1 MISSV
6 QLGGTRIS
14 GAAIKK
20 IISTALLFI
29 ALGAI
34 AATYFL
40 GQEQITRAAD
50 IAQKVKFVKS
60 ANEILSAVR
69 RALDAPREPVAAYFA
84 GVNRSYKQ
92 LEKFLGADVLDPNLE
107 KLVGDKLKSDQHL
120 RARLIVIRDNLKEFI
135 SKEKQIVAL
144 SAGFEAFTALSSS
157 GGMLDIGR
165 IRIDSPVR
173 KAGELLDAIGKSGS
187 AWLNNPL
194 DNENLVNLQKNLNL
208 LGEQRTALDALAAG
222 DKLSP
227 RQLEIYKAL
236 KKLPLWTKSAEYL
249 DDINQFNAA
258 RAKLLDLTKDR
269 DSVTGLI
276 ASMEAELNNS
286 DSEVLVNALKILA
299 IVCILAAIIVNLL
312 IGGNFSFGDF
322 AGRAST
328 PEQMAALKE
337 TQDILPYTQIAI
349 SQIAELGGR
358 VLNAI
363 KRFHTII
370 NDENFADR
378 RKAIESVPPQRI
390 AEVDLHRLQS
400 EITALREQALQL
412 TLSNAGNLTPVS
424 MPEYAMRLNKI
435 VDSMDSSLQSL
446 QHSIVDAFQKKQNVE
461 SNDLRN
467 ISRESEALIVALS
480 QLDRQIVRMEGV
492 LGEMDV
498 ALQGAIHKGFDSSPS
513 RDESGGHRADA
524 I

>member
-6 QLGGTRIS
+6 QLGRVRITGS
-14 GAAIKK
+14 AIKK
-20 IISTALLFI
+20 IVSTLLLLI
-29 ALGAI
+29 ALGGI

-40 GQEQITRAAD
+40 GQEQITRAAE
-50 IAQKVKFVKS
+50 IAQKIKFVK
-60 ANEILSAVR
+60 AGNEVLSAVR
-69 RALDAPREPVAAYFA
+69 RAIDAPREPVPAYFA
-84 GVNRSYKQ
+84 GMNRSYKQ
-92 LEKFLGADVLDPNLE
+92 LEKFVGSDALDPNLE

-120 RARLIVIRDNLKEFI
+120 RARLIVIRDNLKDLI
-135 SKEKQIVAL
+135 SKEKQMVAL
-144 SAGFEAFTALSSS
+144 AAGFESFTNFSSA

-165 IRIDSPVR
+165 IRTDSPVR
-173 KAGELLDAIGKSGS
+173 KTGELLNAIGKAGT

-194 DNENLVNLQKNLNL
+194 DSENLANLQKNLNL
-208 LGEQRTALDALAAG
+208 LGDQRTALDALAAG

-236 KKLPLWTKSAEYL
+236 KKMPLWTKSAESIDAL
-249 DDINQFNAA
+249 NQFNAV

-269 DSVTGLI
+269 DSLTGLI
-276 ASMEAELNNS
+276 TSMESELNNS
-286 DSEVLVNALKILA
+286 DSELLANALRILA

-349 SQIAELGGR
+349 SQIVELGGR
-358 VLNAI
+358 VLNAT

-378 RKAIESVPPQRI
+378 RKAIESNLPERV
-390 AEVDLHRLQS
+390 AELDLHRLQS

-412 TLSNAGNLTPVS
+412 TLSNSGNQNPIS
-424 MPEYAMRLNKI
+424 MPEYSMRLNKI
-435 VDSMDSSLQSL
+435 VDSMDSALQSL
-446 QHSIVDAFQKKQNVE
+446 QHSIVDAFQKKQNIE

-467 ISRESEALIVALS
+467 ISRESEALIVVLS
-480 QLDRQIVRMEGV
+480 QLDRQVIRMEGV
-492 LGEMDV
+492 LAEMDV
-498 ALQGAIHKGFDSSPS
+498 ALHGAIQKGFRSSS
-513 RDESGGHRADA
+513 KDGSSDQRADVL
-524 I
+524 

>member
-1 MISSV
+1 MISSI
-6 QLGGTRIS
+6 QLGRMRIS

-50 IAQKVKFVKS
+50 ISQKVKFIK
-60 ANEILSAVR
+60 AGNEVLSLVR
-69 RALDAPREPVAAYFA
+69 RALDAPREPLAAYFA

-92 LEKFLGADVLDPNLE
+92 LDKFLGADALDPNLE

-120 RARLIVIRDNLKEFI
+120 RARLIAIRDSLKELT
-135 SKEKQIVAL
+135 SKEKQMVAL
-144 SAGFEAFTALSSS
+144 SAGFEAFTVFSSS

-165 IRIDSPVR
+165 IRTDSPVR
-173 KAGELLDAIGKSGS
+173 KAGELLNAIGKSGS
-187 AWLNNPL
+187 AWLNNPQN
-194 DNENLVNLQKNLNL
+194 NENLANLQKNLNL
-208 LGEQRTALDALAAG
+208 LGEQRAALDTLAAG

-227 RQLEIYKAL
+227 RQLVIYKAL
-236 KKLPLWTKSAEYL
+236 KKMPLWTKSAEYL
-249 DDINQFNAA
+249 DAINQFNAA

-269 DSVTGLI
+269 ESLTGLI
-276 ASMEAELNNS
+276 SSMESELNNT
-286 DSEVLVNALKILA
+286 DSELLVHALKILA
-299 IVCILAAIIVNLL
+299 IVCIFAAIIVNLL
-312 IGGNFSFGDF
+312 VGGNFSFGDF

-349 SQIAELGGR
+349 SQIVELGGR

-378 RKAIESVPPQRI
+378 RKAIEATLPGQV

-412 TLSNAGNLTPVS
+412 TLSNSGNLNPVS

-446 QHSIVDAFQKKQNVE
+446 QHSIVEAFQKKQNIE

-492 LGEMDV
+492 LGEMDI
-498 ALQGAIHKGFDSSPS
+498 ALQGAIQKGFHSAKN
-513 RDESGGHRADA
+513 EAGGNRVDA
-524 I
+524 L

>member
-1 MISSV
+1 MIGSI
-6 QLGGTRIS
+6 QLGRMRIS

-20 IISTALLFI
+20 IISTLLLFI

-50 IAQKVKFVKS
+50 ISQKIKFIK
-60 ANEILSAVR
+60 AGNEVLSAVR
-69 RALDAPREPVAAYFA
+69 RALDGPREPMAAYFG

-92 LEKFLGADVLDPNLE
+92 LEKFLGTDALDPNLE

-120 RARLIVIRDNLKEFI
+120 RARLIAIRDNVKELT
-135 SKEKQIVAL
+135 SKEKQMVAL
-144 SAGFEAFTALSSS
+144 SAGFEAFTVFSSS
-157 GGMLDIGR
+157 GGMLDISR
-165 IRIDSPVR
+165 IRTDSPVR
-173 KAGELLDAIGKSGS
+173 KTSELLNAIGKSGA

-194 DNENLVNLQKNLNL
+194 DNESLANLQKNFNL
-208 LGEQRTALDALAAG
+208 LGEQRSALDSLATG

-236 KKLPLWTKSAEYL
+236 KKIPLWAKGGEYL
-249 DDINQFNAA
+249 DAINQFNAA

-269 DSVTGLI
+269 DSVAGLI
-276 ASMEAELNNS
+276 TSMESDLNNS
-286 DSEVLVNALKILA
+286 DSELLVNALKVLA
-299 IVCILAAIIVNLL
+299 LVCIVAAIIVNLL

-370 NDENFADR
+370 NDENFAER
-378 RKAIESVPPQRI
+378 RKAIESIPPERV

-412 TLSNAGNLTPVS
+412 TLSNAGNLNPVS

-446 QHSIVDAFQKKQNVE
+446 QHSIVDAFQKKQNIE

-492 LGEMDV
+492 LVEMDA
-498 ALQGAIHKGFDSSPS
+498 ALHGAIQKGFRSAK
-513 RDESGGHRADA
+513 DEAGSHRADTV
-524 I
+524 

>member
-1 MISSV
+1 MISSI
-6 QLGGTRIS
+6 QLGRMRIT

-20 IISTALLFI
+20 IISTVLLFI

-40 GQEQITRAAD
+40 GQEQITRAAE
-50 IAQKVKFVKS
+50 IAQKIKFVK
-60 ANEILSAVR
+60 AGNEVLSAVR
-69 RALDAPREPVAAYFA
+69 RAIDAPREPVPAYFA
-84 GVNRSYKQ
+84 GMNRSYKQ

-107 KLVGDKLKSDQHL
+107 KLVSDKFKSDQHL
-120 RARLIVIRDNLKEFI
+120 RARLIAIRDSLKELT
-135 SKEKQIVAL
+135 SKEKQMVAL
-144 SAGFEAFTALSSS
+144 SAGFEAFTVFSSS

-165 IRIDSPVR
+165 IRTDSPVR
-173 KAGELLDAIGKSGS
+173 KAGELLNAIGKSGS

-194 DNENLVNLQKNLNL
+194 DNQNLANLQKNLNL
-208 LGEQRTALDALAAG
+208 LGEQRSSLDVLAAG
-222 DKLSP
+222 GKLSP
-227 RQLEIYKAL
+227 RQLQIYRAL
-236 KKLPLWTKSAEYL
+236 KKMPLWNRSGDYL
-249 DDINQFNAA
+249 DAINQFNAA

-269 DSVTGLI
+269 ESLTGLI
-276 ASMEAELNNS
+276 SSMESELNNT
-286 DSEVLVNALKILA
+286 DSELLVHALKILA
-299 IVCILAAIIVNLL
+299 IVCIFAAIIVNLL
-312 IGGNFSFGDF
+312 VGGNFSFGDF

-349 SQIAELGGR
+349 SQIVELGGR

-378 RKAIESVPPQRI
+378 RKAIEATLPGQV

-412 TLSNAGNLTPVS
+412 TLSNSGNLNPVS

-446 QHSIVDAFQKKQNVE
+446 QHSIVEAFQKKQNIE

-498 ALQGAIHKGFDSSPS
+498 ALQGAIQKGFSSS
-513 RDESGGHRADA
+513 TKDELGGHRADVV
-524 I
+524 